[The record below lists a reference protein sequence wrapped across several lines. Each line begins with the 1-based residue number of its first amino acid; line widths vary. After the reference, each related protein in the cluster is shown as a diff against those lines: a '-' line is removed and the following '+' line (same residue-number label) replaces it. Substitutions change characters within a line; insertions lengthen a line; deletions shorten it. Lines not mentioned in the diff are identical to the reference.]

1 MSLTRLAVI
10 LTGVLFILIGV
21 TTVTKTLELI
31 FGIVIAALALLD
43 WIRGAVRQE
52 GHECLKR
59 SSRPLWKAGWSRSAP
74 ALSGFSPGLC
84 SSRS

>member
-1 MSLTRLAVI
+1 MEVMMSLTRLAVI

-43 WIRGAVRQE
+43 GYGVPFARRATN
-52 GHECLKR
+52 
-59 SSRPLWKAGWSRSAP
+59 A
-74 ALSGFSPGLC
+74 
-84 SSRS
+84 

>member
-43 WIRGAVRQE
+43 GFGVAWPTRGA
-52 GHECLKR
+52 
-59 SSRPLWKAGWSRSAP
+59 P
-74 ALSGFSPGLC
+74 
-84 SSRS
+84 

>member
-43 WIRGAVRQE
+43 GYGVPFARRATN
-52 GHECLKR
+52 
-59 SSRPLWKAGWSRSAP
+59 A
-74 ALSGFSPGLC
+74 
-84 SSRS
+84 